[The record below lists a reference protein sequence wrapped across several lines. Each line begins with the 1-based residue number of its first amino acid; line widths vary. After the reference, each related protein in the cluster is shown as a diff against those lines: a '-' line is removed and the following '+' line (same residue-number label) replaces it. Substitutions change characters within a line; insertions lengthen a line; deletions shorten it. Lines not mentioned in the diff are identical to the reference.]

1 MITAVIPYFE
11 SSSLKNTISNLKSND
26 LITEIF
32 ILTKNEIKAEIHG
45 CKIIK
50 TGNFFS
56 SETLKKISEKLKT
69 KYFLFLT
76 ENSTIEFSQ
85 FGLER
90 FFNLAESTGAGILY
104 SDYMEKSTAVKL
116 HPVTDYQPGSIRD
129 DFQFGPLLFL
139 ETEAFK
145 KHLSSNYNYSGLY
158 DVRLNVSISYKIL
171 RIPEYLYNSIKPELK
186 KTREKQFDYVDPQ
199 NSERQLEME
208 SAASEHLKKIGAY
221 LKPEF
226 QKIDLKKDVFKNEAS
241 IIIPVKNRVNTIKD
255 AVESALRQETNFA
268 FNIIVVDNYSNDGTT
283 DILKEYADTNEKIIH
298 IIPARKDLAIGGC
311 WNEAVN
317 HTECGQFA
325 LQLDS
330 DDLYLKNTVQKIV
343 DTFNKDKCAA
353 VIGSYKLTDF
363 NQNEIPPGII
373 DHKEWTEENGRNNAL
388 RINGFGAPRA
398 FYTPLLRQTRI
409 PNVSYGEDY
418 ALCLEISRKYKLARI
433 FEPVYLCRRWEG
445 NTDSSLSV
453 EKENANN
460 FYKDKIRTF
469 EILARKKL
477 NAEINK
483 DF

>member
-1 MITAVIPYFE
+1 
-11 SSSLKNTISNLKSND
+11 
-26 LITEIF
+26 
-32 ILTKNEIKAEIHG
+32 
-45 CKIIK
+45 
-50 TGNFFS
+50 
-56 SETLKKISEKLKT
+56 
-69 KYFLFLT
+69 
-76 ENSTIEFSQ
+76 
-85 FGLER
+85 
-90 FFNLAESTGAGILY
+90 ESTGAGILY

-145 KHLSSNYNYSGLY
+145 KHLSSNYNYAGLY

-398 FYTPLLRQTRI
+398 FYTPLLRQTRL